1 MENETN
7 PTLPRFRLRLDQVF
21 ALFLIVPLAL
31 LLLASVLRSDYLG
44 KLGAISAALL
54 SFLMLEAF
62 VANFLSRSSPEQR
75 KAKLAK
81 AIRTLLPEIKAN
93 PELKLQAVI
102 DHNKL
107 LTVTSTDGK
116 LFLDGTERSEEEII
130 ESLKACTE
138 LCTKV

>member
-44 KLGAISAALL
+44 KLGAISAAPLA
-54 SFLMLEAF
+54 FLMLGAF